1 MDEHD
6 TPEGGEATRYR
17 HLVRHIRDAVVEF
30 ELVDGEPIVREVNEA
45 FVDDFGYER
54 AALRDEPLNRLIV
67 PEWKR
72 DEARELDERTATGE
86 VNYRRVTRETASG
99 LREFLYRGVPYE
111 DGTVRTDGFAVYTDL
126 TDITQHQRRLRVLNR
141 VLRHNLRNE
150 ANVVIGNAARLAGQ
164 LDDADDEAGESA
176 AAIREAA
183 GRLERLT
190 REAGDIVRVLSR
202 ANPAA
207 SDESVDCVRLARS
220 VVRSHAQSSPTADI
234 ELEGPDAM
242 WISANERLE
251 LALDSLVD
259 NAIEHN
265 PAETPRV
272 GVVVAADDADG
283 WVRLRVKDD
292 GPIIPE
298 AERAVVTGDAEIT
311 PIQHASGL
319 GLWLVRLT
327 ADAFGGELL
336 FSTSEWGGN
345 AVDVRLPE
353 A

>member
-1 MDEHD
+1 MDEHNL
-6 TPEGGEATRYR
+6 PEDAGSTRYR
-17 HLVRHIRDAVVEF
+17 HLVRHIQDAVVEF
-30 ELVDGEPIVREVNEA
+30 ELVDGEPVVRQVNEA
-45 FVDDFGYER
+45 FVGAFGYER
-54 AALRDEPLNRLIV
+54 AALRDESLNRLIV

-72 DEARELDERTATGE
+72 AEARALDERTAAGE
-86 VNYRRVTRETASG
+86 VSYRRVKRETADG

-111 DGTVRTDGFAVYTDL
+111 DDTIRTDGFAVYTDL
-126 TDITQHQRRLRVLNR
+126 TEITQHQRRLRVLNR

-150 ANVVIGNAARLAGQ
+150 VNVVLGNTSKLADQ
-164 LDDADDEAGESA
+164 LDDADDGTREAVA
-176 AAIREAA
+176 TIREAT

-190 REAGDIVRVLSR
+190 REAGDIVRMLSSP
-202 ANPAA
+202 NPTTGEAR
-207 SDESVDCVRLARS
+207 VDCVRLARS
-220 VVRSHAQSSPTADI
+220 VVQTHGRSSPTADI
-234 ELEGPDAM
+234 ELEGPDVM
-242 WISANERLE
+242 WVGASERLE

-272 GVVVAADDADG
+272 GVVIAPDDADG

-311 PIQHASGL
+311 PIRHASGL

-327 ADAFGGELL
+327 ADAFGGELS

>member
-6 TPEGGEATRYR
+6 PSKDGGATRYR
-17 HLVRHIRDAVVEF
+17 HLIRHIQDAVVEF
-30 ELVDGEPIVREVNEA
+30 ELVDGEPVVRQVNEA
-45 FVDDFGYER
+45 FVDAFGYER
-54 AALRDEPLNRLIV
+54 AALQDEALNRLIV
-67 PEWKR
+67 PEWER
-72 DEARELDERTATGE
+72 TEARALDERTAAGE
-86 VNYRRVTRETASG
+86 VNYRRVKRETANG

-111 DGTVRTDGFAVYTDL
+111 DDTIRTDGFAVYTDL
-126 TDITQHQRRLRVLNR
+126 TEITQHQRRLRVLNR

-150 ANVVIGNAARLAGQ
+150 ANVVTGNATRLAEQ
-164 LDDADDEAGESA
+164 LDGATDDTEEAVA
-176 AAIREAA
+176 TVREAA
-183 GRLERLT
+183 SRLERLT
-190 REAGDIVRVLSR
+190 REAGDIVRVLS
-202 ANPAA
+202 NPDPTAG
-207 SDESVDCVRLARS
+207 ETRVDCVRLARS
-220 VVRSHAQSSPTADI
+220 VVRTHGRSSPTADI

-242 WISANERLE
+242 WVGASERLE

-265 PAETPRV
+265 PAESPRV
-272 GVVVAADDADG
+272 GVVIAADGADG
-283 WVRLRVKDD
+283 WVRLRVRDD

-311 PIQHASGL
+311 PIRHASGL

-327 ADAFGGELL
+327 ADAFGGELS